1 VKIDLSSVP
10 TEDLLD
16 EIKRRMVRLES
27 VQPKERYTSKE
38 LSNVLGVSSYSIQR
52 WCREGMPTRDGKTDL
67 EYTKVGRDYV
77 FTGEEVMRIRR
88 LRS

>member
-27 VQPKERYTSKE
+27 VQPKERYRLKE
-38 LSNVLGVSSYSIQR
+38 LSAILGVSTFTIQR
-52 WCREGMPTRDGKTDL
+52 WCREGMPHGGKKVDL
-67 EYTKVGRDYV
+67 EYAKVGRDYV
-77 FTGEEVMRIRR
+77 FTGDEAMRIQR

>member
-1 VKIDLSSVP
+1 MKIDLSSVP

-27 VQPKERYTSKE
+27 AQPKDRYTLKE
-38 LSNVLGVSSYSIQR
+38 LSNVLKVSPYSIQR
-52 WCREGMPTRDGKTDL
+52 WCREGMPTADGKTDL

-77 FTGEEVMRIRR
+77 FTGDEAMRIQR

>member
-1 VKIDLSSVP
+1 MVDLSEVS

-27 VQPKERYTSKE
+27 AQPKERYTLKE
-38 LSNVLGVSSYSIQR
+38 LSTILGVSTFSIQR
-52 WCREGMPTRDGKTDL
+52 WCREGMPTREGKSEL

-77 FTGEEVMRIRR
+77 FTGAEARRIQR